1 MRIFTI
7 VYVAATLAFSLIT
20 VFLQVFP
27 ATIVI
32 DWVLDSNGEF
42 YIIVAAG
49 ILWLMTLLPL
59 FIGLAIYTLI
69 VSIKQS
75 NVQLEYNQ
83 PGIIIRRDKSFYGAL
98 FPIDILVDGKRMGSV
113 TIGKAQQIVLP
124 QGKYR
129 IKIKAVGKSC
139 ETTLILKEDKSPV
152 FDIGFKSG
160 GVMYLDDTSI

>member
-7 VYVAATLAFSLIT
+7 VYVAATLAFALIT

-32 DWVLDSNGEF
+32 NWVLDSNGEF

-59 FIGLAIYTLI
+59 FVVLAIYTMI

-98 FPIDILVDGKRMGSV
+98 FPMEISVDGKRMGSV
-113 TIGKAQQIVLP
+113 TIGNTQQVVLP
-124 QGKYR
+124 QGEYR

-152 FDIGFKSG
+152 FDVGFKSG

>member
-7 VYVAATLAFSLIT
+7 VYVAAALAFSLIT

-27 ATIVI
+27 ATVVI
-32 DWVLDSNGEF
+32 NWLLDSNGEF
-42 YIIVAAG
+42 YIALAAG

-59 FIGLAIYTLI
+59 FVVLAVYSLI
-69 VSIKQS
+69 VSIKHS

-98 FPIDILVDGKRMGSV
+98 FPIEISVDGKRMGSV
-113 TIGKAQQIVLP
+113 TIGKTQQIVLA
-124 QGKYR
+124 QGEYR

-139 ETTLILKEDKSPV
+139 ETTLVLKEDKSPV